1 MFKTF
6 FLSEL
11 KYTLKQPMV
20 YIFIFIFALMEFFA
34 TVSDN
39 VQVGGAI
46 GNVYR
51 NSPYTLTIH
60 ITIFC
65 IFSLLM
71 AVAFFNNAALRDHN
85 NEFNE
90 ILFTTPL
97 SKPGYFFGRFFGAL
111 FISTL
116 PLLGVFIGMLLG
128 TYMNS
133 IFEWIDTSRFGEFYA
148 ETFINNYLLFILPNM
163 FLAGSVIFAMANKW
177 KSTVISFVGGL
188 VIIVAYIVSG
198 SLMSDVENETIAGL
212 SDVFGINTYAIET
225 KYFTPAE
232 KNTISPGF
240 SGIILWNRLIWT
252 GLGIII
258 LLLSYFSFSFK
269 KKNQK
274 IKKEKVKT
282 ESKDTVFSLPKLHP
296 TYDTATN
303 WLQFK
308 SFFYTNFLSIAKS
321 VTFKI
326 LFLFC
331 IIILVSDLI
340 SGYEYFGLQSYPLTY
355 KLIDTI
361 KGSTNIFLII
371 ILIFFS
377 GELIW
382 RDRDSKINEV
392 VDATAHTSFVSLSAK
407 ALSLVCITTILNLF
421 FILIGI
427 IYQLIHGFSRI
438 EIDVY
443 LLDLFYANLA
453 LYIIF
458 GGITIMIQVLSS
470 NKYIG
475 YFISI
480 LVLLVWDIILSV
492 LDVSSNMLSI
502 GGGGS
507 VFYSDINGFGPG
519 LKSKLWFNLY
529 WMLLAVIGL
538 LIAGALWNR
547 GSKSSLLSRIKA
559 ARKEVPKSYR
569 SFIVILAVAW
579 LSVAGFVY
587 YNTQVL
593 NPYRSSDATEQ
604 LSADFE
610 KKYSKYKDAVHPK
623 VTDAKYYIDIFP
635 NKRDIYVKADI
646 ELTNESDVAIDSL
659 HFFNGEGWDTKLNI
673 PNAKPV
679 YKDTT
684 YLYTIYQLS
693 PPLQPGEKTIIKL
706 DNKFITKGFENGR
719 GSTMIVKNGTFFNN
733 GNILPTMGYNDGYE
747 LSDKNTRK
755 KYDLE
760 PKERTPK
767 LSAELSELHN
777 RNYISNGQS
786 DYINVETVISTIK
799 EQTAIAPGSLIKK
812 WEENGRDYY
821 HYKTDTPS
829 LNFYSFMSADFEIKK
844 RKWNGIDIEVY
855 YDEKHPENVDMMLD
869 AVERSL
875 VYYTENFGPYFH
887 KQCRIIEFPRYASFA
902 QAFPGTMPYSEAI
915 GFIIN
920 LEDETENNIVDAVIA
935 HEMGH
940 QWWAHQVIGAN
951 MQGGTMMSE
960 SFAEYSSL
968 MTIKNITENPMKM
981 RQFTKYDHDRY
992 LRGRSSERL
1001 KELPLYKVEN
1011 QGYIHYGKG
1020 SVILYALQDYIGEA
1034 KVNLAMKNFLEEYR
1048 YKKPPYPTSLDFIK
1062 HLDPQVPDSLKYLIT
1077 DWFKEITLYD
1087 NRLKDA
1093 NYKKLENGK
1102 YEVTLEIESFKI
1114 KSDSLGNETKTAIND
1129 WIDLGVFADDDEENL
1144 IFEKRVKVNKPKM
1157 TFVFEIDSLPSKLA
1171 IDPRHLLIDRV
1182 YDDNIKTVAETTMS
1196 GEE

>member
-20 YIFIFIFALMEFFA
+20 YIFIFILALMEFFA

-39 VQVGGAI
+39 VTVGGAI

-51 NSPYTLTIH
+51 NSPYTITLH
-60 ITIFC
+60 VTIFC

-111 FISTL
+111 LVSTL

-133 IFEWIDTSRFGEFYA
+133 IFGWIDTERFGDFFL

-163 FLAGSVIFAMANKW
+163 FLAGAVIYAMANKW

-198 SLMSDVENETIAGL
+198 SLMSDVDNETIAAL
-212 SDVFGINTYAIET
+212 SDIFGINTYAIET
-225 KYFTPAE
+225 KYFTPAD

-240 SGIILWNRLIWT
+240 SGVLFWNRLIWT
-252 GLGIII
+252 GVGIII
-258 LLLSYFSFSFK
+258 LMLSYFSFSFK
-269 KKNQK
+269 KKNKK
-274 IKKEKVKT
+274 IKKEKVSVVKA
-282 ESKDTVFSLPKLHP
+282 DTAFALPKLNP
-296 TYDTATN
+296 TYGSSTN
-303 WLQFK
+303 WVQFK
-308 SFFYTNFLSIAKS
+308 SFFYTNFLSIVKS

-331 IIILVSDLI
+331 IIILLTDLFQ
-340 SGYEYFGLQSYPLTY
+340 GFEYFGLQSYPLTY
-355 KLIDTI
+355 KLIDSI
-361 KGSTNIFLII
+361 KNNTNLFTII

-392 VDATAHTSFVSLSAK
+392 VDATAHTSFISMAAK

-421 FILIGI
+421 FIVIAV
-427 IYQLIHGFSRI
+427 IYQLLHGYTRI
-438 EIDVY
+438 ELDVY
-443 LLDLFYANLA
+443 LLDFFYENLA
-453 LYIIF
+453 LYIVF
-458 GGITIMIQVLSS
+458 GGIMIMIQVLSS

-480 LVLLVWDIILSV
+480 LVLLVWEIVLSILDIRT
-492 LDVSSNMLSI
+492 NMLNI
-502 GGGGS
+502 GGSSS
-507 VFYSDINGFGPG
+507 VFYSDMNGFGPG
-519 LKSKLWFNLY
+519 LKSTLWFNLY
-529 WMLLAVIGL
+529 WILLSVLGL
-538 LIAGALWNR
+538 LIAGAFWNR
-547 GSKSSLLSRIKA
+547 GSKSSLLSRIKT

-569 SFIVILAVAW
+569 GIIALIGIIW
-579 LSVAGFVY
+579 LGVAGYVY

-593 NPYRSSDATEQ
+593 NPYRSSDTTEQ
-604 LSADFE
+604 LQADFE
-610 KKYSKYKDAVHPK
+610 KKYSKYRDAVHPK

-635 NKRDIYVKADI
+635 NKRDIHVKADI
-646 ELTNESDVAIDSL
+646 ALTNESNQAIDSL

-673 PNAKPV
+673 PNAKSV

-684 YLYTIYQLS
+684 YLYTIYKLS
-693 PPLQPGEKTIIKL
+693 PALQPGETIIMKL

-719 GSTMIVKNGTFFNN
+719 GTTMIVKNGTFINN
-733 GNILPTMGYNDGYE
+733 GDVLPIMGYNENYE

-755 KYDLE
+755 KYDLK

-767 LSAELSELHN
+767 LSGEISELHN
-777 RNYISNGQS
+777 RNYITNGNS
-786 DYINVETVISTIK
+786 DFINIETIISTIK

-829 LNFYSFMSADFEIKK
+829 LNFYSFMSADYEIRK

-855 YDEKHPENVDMMLD
+855 YDEIHPENVDMMLD

-875 VYYTENFGPYFH
+875 VYFTENFGPYYH

-920 LEDETENNIVDAVIA
+920 LEDETKNNIVDAVIA
-935 HEMGH
+935 HEMAH
-940 QWWAHQVIGAN
+940 QWWAHQLIGVN
-951 MQGGTMMSE
+951 MQGSTFFSE
-960 SFAEYSSL
+960 GFSQYASRMTSKKIAES
-968 MTIKNITENPMKM
+968 PMEM
-981 RQFTKYDHDRY
+981 RELIKYDHDRY
-992 LRGRSSERL
+992 LRGRSGERL

-1011 QGYIHYGKG
+1011 QAYIHYGKG
-1020 SVILYALQDYIGEA
+1020 SVVLYALQDYIGED

-1048 YKKPPYPTSLDFIK
+1048 YKKPPYPTSLDFLR
-1062 HLDPQVPDSLKYLIT
+1062 HLEPQIPDSLNYIIK

-1087 NRLKDA
+1087 NRMKDA
-1093 NYKKLENGK
+1093 NYKKLDNGK
-1102 YEVTLEIESFKI
+1102 YEVTLEIESSKI
-1114 KSDSLGNETKTAIND
+1114 KSDSLGNETKIAIND
-1129 WIDLGVFADDDEENL
+1129 WIDVGFFLDDDEKL
-1144 IFEKRVKVNKPKM
+1144 LYSQKRMKFNKEQSSI
-1157 TFVFEIDSLPSKLA
+1157 TVQLDSLPVKAA

-1182 YDDNIKTVAETTMS
+1182 YKDNIKS
-1196 GEE
+1196 ISLEE

>member
-11 KYTLKQPMV
+11 KYSLKQPMV
-20 YIFIFIFALMEFFA
+20 YIFMFILALLEFFA

-51 NSPYTLTIH
+51 NSPYTITIH
-60 ITIFC
+60 VTVFC

-85 NEFNE
+85 NQFNE

-111 FISTL
+111 AVSTL

-133 IFEWIDTSRFGEFYA
+133 IFGWLDTERFGDFYL
-148 ETFINNYLLFILPNM
+148 ETFVNNYLLFILPNM
-163 FLAGSVIFAMANKW
+163 FLAGSIIFALANKW

-198 SLMSDVENETIAGL
+198 SLMSDVDNETIAAL

-225 KYFTPAE
+225 KYFTPSE

-240 SGIILWNRLIWT
+240 SGILFWNRLIWA
-252 GLGIII
+252 GVGFII
-258 LLLSYFSFSFK
+258 LMVSYFSFSFQQK
-269 KKNQK
+269 KKK
-274 IKKEKVKT
+274 VKKEKVST
-282 ESKDTVFSLPKLHP
+282 DCEDMVFALPELNP
-296 TYDTATN
+296 SYGASTN
-303 WLQFK
+303 WIQFK
-308 SFFYTNFLSIAKS
+308 SFFHTNFLSIIKS

-331 IIILVSDLI
+331 IIILVADL
-340 SGYEYFGLQSYPLTY
+340 SGGFEYFGLQSYPLTY
-355 KLIDTI
+355 KLIDSI
-361 KGSTNIFLII
+361 KDNTNIFTII

-392 VDATAHTSFVSLSAK
+392 VDATPHTSFISLASK
-407 ALSLVCITTILNLF
+407 ALSLVCITTILNFF

-427 IYQLIHGFSRI
+427 VYQLLHGFTRI
-438 EIDVY
+438 ELDVY
-443 LLDLFYANLA
+443 LLDFFYENLA
-453 LYIIF
+453 LYIVF
-458 GGITIMIQVLSS
+458 AGIMITIQVLSS

-475 YFISI
+475 YFISVV
-480 LVLLVWDIILSV
+480 VLLVWEIILSV
-492 LDVSSNMLSI
+492 LDVSSNMLDI
-502 GGGGS
+502 GGS
-507 VFYSDINGFGPG
+507 ADIYYSDMNAFGPG
-519 LKSKLWFNLY
+519 LKSTLWFNLY
-529 WMLLAVIGL
+529 WILLSVLGL

-547 GSKSSLLSRIKA
+547 GSKSSLLSRIKT

-569 SFIVILAVAW
+569 GVIALIALLW
-579 LSVAGFVY
+579 LGVAGYVY
-587 YNTQVL
+587 YNTQIL
-593 NPYRSSDATEQ
+593 NPYRSNDTEEQ
-604 LSADFE
+604 LQADFE
-610 KKYSKYKDAVHPK
+610 KKYSKYREALHPI
-623 VTDAKYYIDIFP
+623 VTDAKYFIDIFP
-635 NKRDIYVKADI
+635 NKRDIHVKAEL
-646 ELTNESDVAIDSL
+646 ELTNKSGQAIDSI
-659 HFFNGEGWDTKLNI
+659 HIFNIEGWDSKLTI

-679 YKDTT
+679 FKDST
-684 YLYTIYQLS
+684 YLYTIYKVS
-693 PPLQPGEKTIIKL
+693 PPLLSGEKILLKI

-719 GSTMIVKNGTFFNN
+719 GPTMIVKNGTFFNN
-733 GNILPTMGYNDGYE
+733 IDILPTMGYNEDYE

-755 KYDLE
+755 KYDLK
-760 PKERTPK
+760 PKERAPK
-767 LSAELSELHN
+767 LSATISELHN
-777 RNYISNGQS
+777 RNYLSNDQS
-786 DYINVETVISTIK
+786 NFINIETIISTIK
-799 EQTAIAPGSLIKK
+799 KQTAIAPGSLIKK

-829 LNFYSFMSADFEIKK
+829 FNFFSFMSADYEIKK
-844 RKWNGIDIEVY
+844 RKWNGIDLEVY

-875 VYYTENFGPYFH
+875 AYYTKNFGPYFH

-915 GFIIN
+915 GFVVN
-920 LEDETENNIVDAVIA
+920 LEDETENNVVDAVIA

-940 QWWAHQVIGAN
+940 QWWAHQVCGAN
-951 MQGGTMMSE
+951 MQGATMMSE
-960 SFAEYSSL
+960 SFSEYSSL
-968 MTIKNITENPMKM
+968 MTLKSITENPMKM
-981 RQFTKYDHDRY
+981 RQFTKYNHDRY
-992 LRGRSSERL
+992 LRGRSGERE
-1001 KELPLYKVEN
+1001 KELPLYKVED

-1020 SVILYALQDYIGEA
+1020 SVILYALQDYIGEN
-1034 KVNLAMKNFLEEYR
+1034 KVNIAMKNFLEEYR
-1048 YKKPPYPTSLDFIK
+1048 YKKPPYPTSLDFLK
-1062 HLDPQVPDSLKYLIT
+1062 HLEPQIPDSLQYLVK

-1087 NRLKDA
+1087 NRLKEA
-1093 NYKKLENGK
+1093 KYKKLPNGK
-1102 YEVTLEIESFKI
+1102 YEIILEIESSKI

-1129 WIDLGVFADDDEENL
+1129 WIDVGAFSDDDEENL
-1144 IFEKRVKVNKPKM
+1144 IFQKRVKVNKPEM
-1157 TFVFEIDSLPSKLA
+1157 TFIFEIDSLPAKLA
-1171 IDPRHLLIDRV
+1171 IDPRRLLVDRV
-1182 YDDNIKTVAETTMS
+1182 YTDNIKAAEETSET
-1196 GEE
+1196 GAE

>member
-20 YIFIFIFALMEFFA
+20 YIFIFILALMEFFA

-51 NSPYTLTIH
+51 NSPYTITIH

-71 AVAFFNNAALRDHN
+71 AVAFFNNAALRDYN

-111 FISTL
+111 LVSTL
-116 PLLGVFIGMLLG
+116 PLLGVFIGMLVG

-133 IFEWIDTSRFGEFYA
+133 IFGWLDTARYGDFYL
-148 ETFINNYLLFILPNM
+148 ETFVNNYLLFILPNM
-163 FLAGSVIFAMANKW
+163 FLAGAVIYAMANKW

-198 SLMSDVENETIAGL
+198 SLMSDVTNETIAGL
-212 SDVFGINTYAIET
+212 SDIFGINTYSIET
-225 KYFTPAE
+225 KYFTPVE

-240 SGIILWNRLIWT
+240 SGVLFWNRLIWT
-252 GLGIII
+252 GVGIII
-258 LLLSYFSFSFK
+258 LMLSYFSFSFT
-269 KKNQK
+269 KKNKK
-274 IKKEKVKT
+274 IKKEKIST
-282 ESKDTVFSLPKLHP
+282 SNKDVVFALPKLNP
-296 TYDTATN
+296 TYGTSTN

-308 SFFYTNFLSIAKS
+308 SFFFTNFLSIVKS

-331 IIILVSDLI
+331 IIILVTDLV
-340 SGYEYFGLQSYPLTY
+340 GGFEYFGLQSYPLTY
-355 KLIDTI
+355 KLIDSI
-361 KGSTNIFLII
+361 KGSTNIFTVI

-392 VDATAHTSFVSLSAK
+392 VDATAHTSFISMAAK

-421 FILIGI
+421 FILIAI
-427 IYQLIHGFSRI
+427 IYQLLHGYTRI
-438 EIDVY
+438 ELDIY
-443 LLDLFYANLA
+443 LLDFFYENLA
-453 LYIIF
+453 LYIVF
-458 GGITIMIQVLSS
+458 GGIMITIQVLSS

-480 LVLLVWDIILSV
+480 LVLLVWEIILSI
-492 LDVSSNMLSI
+492 LDVQSNMLNI
-502 GGGGS
+502 AGGGS
-507 VFYSDINGFGPG
+507 VFYSDMNGFGPG
-519 LKSKLWFNLY
+519 LKSTLWFNLY
-529 WMLLAVIGL
+529 WILLSVLGL

-547 GSKSSLLSRIKA
+547 GSKSSLLSRIKT

-569 SFIVILAVAW
+569 SFIVILAVVW

-593 NPYRSSDATEQ
+593 NPYRSSDETEQ

-623 VTDAKYYIDIFP
+623 VTDAKYYIDIYP

-646 ELTNESDVAIDSL
+646 ELTNESSEAIDSL
-659 HFFNGEGWDTKLNI
+659 HFFNGEGWDTKLSI

-733 GNILPTMGYNDGYE
+733 GNILPTMGYNEGYE

-981 RQFTKYDHDRY
+981 RQFTKYNHDRY

-1048 YKKPPYPTSLDFIK
+1048 YKNPPYPTSLDFIK
-1062 HLDPQVPDSLKYLIT
+1062 HLEPQVPDSLKYLIT

-1087 NRLKDA
+1087 NRLTEA
-1093 NYKKLENGK
+1093 NYKKLDNGK
-1102 YEVTLEIESFKI
+1102 YEVTLEVESAKI
-1114 KSDSLGNETKTAIND
+1114 KPDSLGNETQIAIND
-1129 WIDLGVFADDDEENL
+1129 WIDVGFFMDDNEEHLYQQKRMKFNK
-1144 IFEKRVKVNKPKM
+1144 EKSSITVQL
-1157 TFVFEIDSLPSKLA
+1157 DSLPAKAA
-1171 IDPRHLLIDRV
+1171 IDPRHILIDRV
-1182 YDDNIKTVAETTMS
+1182 YKDNIKTISLED
-1196 GEE
+1196 

>member
-6 FLSEL
+6 FISEL

-20 YIFIFIFALMEFFA
+20 YIFIFILALMEFFA

-51 NSPYTLTIH
+51 NSPYTITIH
-60 ITIFC
+60 VTIFC

-111 FISTL
+111 VISTL
-116 PLLGVFIGMLLG
+116 PLLGVYIGMLLG

-133 IFEWIDTSRFGEFYA
+133 VFGWLDTERFGEFYF
-148 ETFINNYLLFILPNM
+148 ETFLNNYLLFILPNM
-163 FLAGSVIFAMANKW
+163 FLAGAVIYAMANKW

-198 SLMSDVENETIAGL
+198 SLMSDVDNETIAGL
-212 SDVFGINTYAIET
+212 SDIFGINTYSIET
-225 KYFTPAE
+225 KYFTPSE

-240 SGIILWNRLIWT
+240 SGVLFWNRLVWS
-252 GLGIII
+252 GVGIII

-269 KKNQK
+269 KKNKK
-274 IKKEKVKT
+274 IKKEKRSSL
-282 ESKDTVFSLPKLHP
+282 SKDIVFEFPKLHP
-296 TYDTATN
+296 TYNSSTN
-303 WLQFK
+303 WLQFR
-308 SFFYTNFLSIAKS
+308 SFFYTNFLSIVKS

-331 IIILVSDLI
+331 IIILFTDLFQ
-340 SGYEYFGLQSYPLTY
+340 GFEYFGLKSYPLTY
-355 KLIDTI
+355 KLIDSI
-361 KGSTNIFLII
+361 KDNTNLFIII

-382 RDRDSKINEV
+382 RDRDYKINEV
-392 VDATAHTSFVSLSAK
+392 VDATAHTSFISLAAK

-421 FILIGI
+421 FILIGV
-427 IYQLIHGFSRI
+427 IYQLLHGFTRI
-438 EIDVY
+438 ELDVY
-443 LLDLFYANLA
+443 LLDFFYENLA
-453 LYIIF
+453 LYIVF
-458 GGITIMIQVLSS
+458 GGIMIMIQVLSS

-480 LVLLVWDIILSV
+480 LVLLVWEIILSI
-492 LDVSSNMLSI
+492 LDINSNMLNI
-502 GGGGS
+502 GGS
-507 VFYSDINGFGPG
+507 SSIFYSDMNRFGPG
-519 LKSKLWFNLY
+519 LKSTIWFNLY
-529 WMLLAVIGL
+529 WILLSIIGV

-547 GSKSSLLSRIKA
+547 GSKSSLMQRIKT

-569 SFIVILAVAW
+569 SFIVFLSIVW
-579 LSVAGFVY
+579 LGVAGFVY
-587 YNTQVL
+587 YNTQIL
-593 NPYRSSDATEQ
+593 NPYRSSDTTEQ
-604 LSADFE
+604 LMADFE
-610 KKYSKYKDAVHPK
+610 KKYSKYKDAIHPK
-623 VTDAKYYIDIFP
+623 VTDAKYFIDIFP
-635 NKRDIYVKADI
+635 NKRDIHVKADI
-646 ELTNESDVAIDSL
+646 TLTNASNKAIDSL
-659 HFFNGEGWDTKLNI
+659 HFFNGEGWDTKLEI
-673 PNAKPV
+673 PNSKPI

-684 YLYTIYQLS
+684 YLYTIYKLS
-693 PPLQPGEKTIIKL
+693 PALQPGETIVMKL
-706 DNKFITKGFENGR
+706 NNKFITKGFQNGL
-719 GSTMIVKNGTFFNN
+719 GSTMIVKNGTFINN
-733 GNILPTMGYNDGYE
+733 GNVLPTMGYNDNFEIG
-747 LSDKNTRK
+747 DKNRRK
-755 KYDLE
+755 KYGLE
-760 PKERTPK
+760 PKERMPK
-767 LSAELSELHN
+767 LSGELSELHN
-777 RNYISNGQS
+777 RNYINNGES
-786 DYINVETVISTIK
+786 DYINVETVISTVK

-829 LNFYSFMSADFEIKK
+829 LNFYSFMSAEYEIKK

-875 VYYTENFGPYFH
+875 AYYTENFGPYYH

-920 LEDETENNIVDAVIA
+920 LEDETENNVVDAVIA
-935 HEMGH
+935 HEMAH
-940 QWWAHQVIGAN
+940 QWWAHQVLGAN
-951 MQGGTMMSE
+951 MQGSVLMSE
-960 SFAEYSSL
+960 SFSEYSSL

-981 RQFTKYDHDRY
+981 REFLKYDHDRY
-992 LRGRSSERL
+992 LRGRSGERI

-1020 SVILYALQDYIGEA
+1020 SVILYALQDYIGED

-1048 YKKPPYPTSLDFIK
+1048 YKKPPYPTSLDFLK
-1062 HLDPQVPDSLKYLIT
+1062 HLEPQVPDSLQYLVN

-1087 NRLKDA
+1087 NRLKEA
-1093 NYKKLENGK
+1093 NYKTLDNGK
-1102 YEVTLEIESFKI
+1102 YEVTLEIESAKI
-1114 KSDSLGNETKTAIND
+1114 KSDSLGNETRVAIND
-1129 WIDLGVFADDDEENL
+1129 WIDVGFFMDDDEENL
-1144 IFEKRVKVNKPKM
+1144 YEQRRLKFNKEKTAYTVQL
-1157 TFVFEIDSLPSKLA
+1157 DSLPAKAA
-1171 IDPRHLLIDRV
+1171 IDPRHILIDRV
-1182 YDDNIKTVAETTMS
+1182 YKDNIKSISLKE
-1196 GEE
+1196 

>member
-1 MFKTF
+1 
-6 FLSEL
+6 
-11 KYTLKQPMV
+11 MV
-20 YIFIFIFALMEFFA
+20 YIFIFILALMEFFA

-39 VQVGGAI
+39 VQIGGAI

-51 NSPYTLTIH
+51 NSPYTITTH

-85 NEFNE
+85 NDFNE

-111 FISTL
+111 VVSTL
-116 PLLGVFIGMLLG
+116 PLLGVFIGILLG
-128 TYMNS
+128 TYLNS
-133 IFEWIDTSRFGEFYA
+133 IFGWLDTARYGEFYL
-148 ETFINNYLLFILPNM
+148 ETFVNNYLLFILPNM
-163 FLAGSVIFAMANKW
+163 FLAGAVIFAMANKW

-188 VIIVAYIVSG
+188 VIIVAYIISG
-198 SLMSDVENETIAGL
+198 SLMSDVDNETIAGL
-212 SDVFGINTYAIET
+212 SDIFGINTYSIET
-225 KYFTPAE
+225 KYFTPIE

-240 SGIILWNRLIWT
+240 SGVLFWNRLIWT
-252 GLGIII
+252 GVGFII
-258 LLLSYFSFSFK
+258 LMISYFSFSFT
-269 KKNQK
+269 KKNKK
-274 IKKEKVKT
+274 IKKEKI
-282 ESKDTVFSLPKLHP
+282 SASNKDVVFALPKLNP
-296 TYDTATN
+296 TYNASTN
-303 WLQFK
+303 WIQFK
-308 SFFYTNFLSIAKS
+308 SFFYTNFLSIVKS

-331 IIILVSDLI
+331 IIILVADL
-340 SGYEYFGLQSYPLTY
+340 SAGFEYFGLQSYPLTY
-355 KLIDTI
+355 KLIDSI
-361 KGSTNIFLII
+361 KGNTNIFTVI

-392 VDATAHTSFVSLSAK
+392 IDTTAHTSFISLAAK

-421 FILIGI
+421 FILIAI
-427 IYQLIHGFSRI
+427 IYQLLHGFTRI
-438 EIDVY
+438 ELDVY
-443 LLDLFYANLA
+443 LIDLLYENIP
-453 LYIIF
+453 LYIVF
-458 GGITIMIQVLSS
+458 GGVMITIQVLSS

-475 YFISI
+475 YFISV
-480 LVLLVWDIILSV
+480 LVLLVWDIVLSV
-492 LDVSSNMLSI
+492 LDISSNMLSI
-502 GGGGS
+502 GGGAS
-507 VFYSDINGFGPG
+507 IMYSDMNAFGPG

-529 WMLLAVIGL
+529 WILLSVLGL

-547 GSKSSLLSRIKA
+547 GSKSSLLSRIKT

-569 SFIVILAVAW
+569 GIIALIAVIW
-579 LSVAGFVY
+579 LGVAGFVY

-593 NPYRSSDATEQ
+593 NPYRSSNTTEQ

-610 KKYSKYKDAVHPK
+610 KKYSKYKNAIHPK
-623 VTDAKYYIDIFP
+623 ITDAKYYIDIFP
-635 NKRDIYVKADI
+635 NKRDIHVKADI
-646 ELTNESDVAIDSL
+646 TLTNESNKPIDSL

-673 PNAKPV
+673 PYAKSV
-679 YKDTT
+679 YKDST
-684 YLYTIYQLS
+684 YLYTIYKLT
-693 PPLQPGEKTIIKL
+693 PALQPGETIVMKV

-719 GSTMIVKNGTFFNN
+719 GPTMIVKNGTFFNN
-733 GNILPTMGYNDGYE
+733 GDVLPTMGYNEGYE
-747 LSDKNTRK
+747 LADKNTRK
-755 KYDLE
+755 KYGLK

-767 LSAELSELHN
+767 LSGEISELHN
-777 RNYISNGQS
+777 RNYINNGQS
-786 DYINVETVISTIK
+786 DFINVETVISTIK

-829 LNFYSFMSADFEIKK
+829 LNFYSFMSADYEIRK

-875 VYYTENFGPYFH
+875 AYFTENFGPYYH

-920 LEDETENNIVDAVIA
+920 LEDETGNNVVDAVIA
-935 HEMGH
+935 HEMAH
-940 QWWAHQVIGAN
+940 QWWAHQLIGVN
-951 MQGGTMMSE
+951 MQGSTLFSE
-960 SFAEYSSL
+960 GFSQYASR
-968 MTIKNITENPMKM
+968 MTSKSITNDPMKM
-981 RQFTKYDHDRY
+981 RQFLKYDHDRY
-992 LRGRSSERL
+992 LRGRSGERL

-1011 QGYIHYGKG
+1011 QAYIHYGKG
-1020 SVILYALQDYIGEA
+1020 SVVLYALQDYIGED

-1048 YKKPPYPTSLDFIK
+1048 YKKPPYPTSLDFLR
-1062 HLDPQVPDSLKYLIT
+1062 HLEPQVPDSLQYLIT

-1087 NRLKDA
+1087 NRMKEA
-1093 NYKKLENGK
+1093 NYKKLDNGK
-1102 YEVTLEIESFKI
+1102 YEVTLDIESSKI
-1114 KSDSLGNETKTAIND
+1114 KPDSLGNETKTAIND
-1129 WIDLGVFADDDEENL
+1129 WIDVGFFMDDDEKRLYSQKRMKFNKENSSITIQL
-1144 IFEKRVKVNKPKM
+1144 
-1157 TFVFEIDSLPSKLA
+1157 DSLPVKAA

-1182 YDDNIKTVAETTMS
+1182 YSDNIKNIS
-1196 GEE
+1196 LEE

>member
-20 YIFIFIFALMEFFA
+20 YIFIFILALLEFFA

-39 VQVGGAI
+39 VTVGGAI

-51 NSPYTLTIH
+51 NSPYTLTLH

-111 FISTL
+111 LVSTL
-116 PLLGVFIGMLLG
+116 PLLGVFIGMLFG

-133 IFEWIDTSRFGEFYA
+133 IFGWIDTERFGDFYLK
-148 ETFINNYLLFILPNM
+148 TFVNNYLLFILPNM
-163 FLAGSVIFAMANKW
+163 FLAGSVIYAMANKW

-188 VIIVAYIVSG
+188 VIIVAYIVAG
-198 SLMSDVENETIAGL
+198 SLSSDVDNETMAAL
-212 SDVFGINTYAIET
+212 TDMFGINTYSIET
-225 KYFTPAE
+225 KYFTPAD

-240 SGIILWNRLIWT
+240 SGVLFWNRLIWI
-252 GLGIII
+252 GVGAII
-258 LLLSYFSFSFK
+258 LMLSYLSFSFK
-269 KKNQK
+269 KKNK
-274 IKKEKVKT
+274 KVRKEKVKSSD
-282 ESKDTVFSLPKLHP
+282 ENIVFSLPKLNP
-296 TYDTATN
+296 TFNSSTN

-308 SFFYTNFLSIAKS
+308 SFFYTNFLSIVKS

-331 IIILVSDLI
+331 IIILFTDLFQ
-340 SGYEYFGLQSYPLTY
+340 GFEYFGLQSYPLTY
-355 KLIDTI
+355 KLIDSI
-361 KGSTNIFLII
+361 KDNTNIFTII

-392 VDATAHTSFVSLSAK
+392 VDATAHTSFISMAAK
-407 ALSLVCITTILNLF
+407 ALSLVCVTSILNLF
-421 FILIGI
+421 FIVIAV
-427 IYQLIHGFSRI
+427 IYQLLHGFTRI
-438 EIDVY
+438 ELDVY
-443 LLDLFYANLA
+443 LLDFFYENLA
-453 LYIIF
+453 LYIVF
-458 GGITIMIQVLSS
+458 GGIMIMIQVLSS

-475 YFISI
+475 YFISV
-480 LVLLVWDIILSV
+480 LVLLVWEIILSV
-492 LDVSSNMLSI
+492 LDIRTNMLNI
-502 GGGGS
+502 GGSSS
-507 VFYSDINGFGPG
+507 VFYSDMNGFGPG
-519 LKSKLWFNLY
+519 LKSTLWFNLY
-529 WMLLAVIGL
+529 WILISMIGL

-547 GSKSSLLSRIKA
+547 GSKSSLLSRIKT

-569 SFIVILAVAW
+569 GFIAILTVIW
-579 LSVAGFVY
+579 LGVAGFVY

-593 NPYRSSDATEQ
+593 NPYRSNDTTEQ
-604 LSADFE
+604 LQADFE
-610 KKYSKYKDAVHPK
+610 KKYSKYRDAVHPK

-646 ELTNESDVAIDSL
+646 ALTNETAQPIDSL
-659 HFFNGEGWDTKLNI
+659 HFFNNEGWDTKLNI
-673 PNAKPV
+673 PNAKSV
-679 YKDTT
+679 FKDTT
-684 YLYTIYQLS
+684 YLYTIYKLS
-693 PPLQPGEKTIIKL
+693 PALQPGETIVMNVE
-706 DNKFITKGFENGR
+706 NKFITKGFENDR
-719 GSTMIVKNGTFFNN
+719 GPTMIVKNGTFINN
-733 GNILPTMGYNDGYE
+733 SDVLPTMGYNEAYE

-755 KYDLE
+755 KYGLE

-767 LSAELSELHN
+767 LSGELSELHN
-777 RNYISNGQS
+777 RNYINNGQS
-786 DYINVETVISTIK
+786 DFINVETVISTIK

-812 WEENGRDYY
+812 WSDNGRDYY

-829 LNFYSFMSADFEIKK
+829 LNFYSFMSADYEIRK
-844 RKWNGIDIEVY
+844 RNWNGIDIEVY

-875 VYYTENFGPYFH
+875 AYFTENFGPYYH

-920 LEDETENNIVDAVIA
+920 LEDETENNVVDAVIA
-935 HEMGH
+935 HEMAH
-940 QWWAHQVIGAN
+940 QWWAHQLIGVN
-951 MQGGTMMSE
+951 MQGSTFFSE
-960 SFAEYSSL
+960 GFSQYASR
-968 MTIKNITENPMKM
+968 MTSKSITDDPMKM
-981 RQFTKYDHDRY
+981 REFLKYDHDRY
-992 LRGRSSERL
+992 LRGRSGERE

-1011 QGYIHYGKG
+1011 QAYIHYGKG
-1020 SVILYALQDYIGEA
+1020 SVVLYALQDYIGED

-1048 YKKPPYPTSLDFIK
+1048 YKKPPYPTSLDFLR
-1062 HLDPQVPDSLKYLIT
+1062 HLEPQVPDSLKYLIT

-1087 NRLKDA
+1087 NRMKEA
-1093 NYKKLENGK
+1093 NYTKLDNGK
-1102 YEVTLEIESFKI
+1102 YEVTLEIESSKI

-1129 WIDLGVFADDDEENL
+1129 WIDVGFFMDDDEKRLYSQRRMKFNK
-1144 IFEKRVKVNKPKM
+1144 EKSSI
-1157 TFVFEIDSLPSKLA
+1157 TIQLDSLPVKAA

-1182 YDDNIKTVAETTMS
+1182 YKDNIKSISLED
-1196 GEE
+1196 

>member
-6 FLSEL
+6 FFSEL

-20 YIFIFIFALMEFFA
+20 YIFIFILALMEFFA

-51 NSPYTLTIH
+51 NSPYTITIH
-60 ITIFC
+60 VTIFC

-97 SKPGYFFGRFFGAL
+97 SKSGYFFGRFFGAL
-111 FISTL
+111 VVSTF

-133 IFEWIDTSRFGEFYA
+133 IFEWIDTSRFGEFYI

-212 SDVFGINTYAIET
+212 SDVFGVNTYAIET

-240 SGIILWNRLIWT
+240 SGVLLWNRLIWT
-252 GLGIII
+252 GLGTII
-258 LLLSYFSFSFK
+258 LLISYFSFSFK

-296 TYDTATN
+296 TFDTATN

-308 SFFYTNFLSIAKS
+308 SFFFTNFLSIAKS

-331 IIILVSDLI
+331 MIILITDLI

-382 RDRDSKINEV
+382 RDRDAKINEV
-392 VDATAHTSFVSLSAK
+392 VDATAHTSFVSMSAK
-407 ALSLVCITTILNLF
+407 ALSLVCITSILNLF

-427 IYQLIHGFSRI
+427 IYQLIRGFSRI
-438 EIDVY
+438 ELDVY

-475 YFISI
+475 YFVSI
-480 LVLLVWDIILSV
+480 LVLLVWDIVLNV
-492 LDVSSNMLSI
+492 LDISSNMLSI

-529 WMLLAVIGL
+529 WILFAVIGL

-547 GSKSSLLSRIKA
+547 GSKSSLLSRIRA

-569 SFIVILAVAW
+569 GFIVILTLVW

-610 KKYSKYKDAVHPK
+610 KKYSKYKEAVHPK

-635 NKRDIYVKADI
+635 KERDIHIKAEI
-646 ELTNESDVAIDSL
+646 ELTNESGVAIDSL

-693 PPLQPGEKTIIKL
+693 PALQPGEKTIIKL

-719 GSTMIVKNGTFFNN
+719 GPTMIVKNGTFFNN
-733 GNILPTMGYNDGYE
+733 GDILPTMGYNEGYE

-767 LSAELSELHN
+767 LSEELSELHN

-829 LNFYSFMSADFEIKK
+829 LNFYSFMSADFQIKK
-844 RKWNGIDIEVY
+844 RKWNGVDIEVY

-1034 KVNLAMKNFLEEYR
+1034 KVNLAMKNFLDEYR
-1048 YKKPPYPTSLDFIK
+1048 YKKPPYPTSLDFIR

-1077 DWFKEITLYD
+1077 DWFKDITLYD
-1087 NRLKDA
+1087 NRLKEA
-1093 NYKKLENGK
+1093 NYRKLDNGK
-1102 YEVTLEIESFKI
+1102 YEVTLEIESSKI
-1114 KSDSLGNETKTAIND
+1114 KSDSLGNETRTAMND
-1129 WIDLGVFADDDEENL
+1129 WIDVGAFADDDEENL
-1144 IFEKRVKVNKPKM
+1144 IFEKRVKVNQPEM

-1171 IDPRHLLIDRV
+1171 IDPRRILIDRV
-1182 YDDNIKTVAETTMS
+1182 YKDNIKTAAETTMPN
-1196 GEE
+1196 

>member
-20 YIFIFIFALMEFFA
+20 YIFIFILALMEFFA

-51 NSPYTLTIH
+51 NSPYTITIH
-60 ITIFC
+60 VTIFC

-111 FISTL
+111 VVSTL

-133 IFEWIDTSRFGEFYA
+133 VFGWLDTERFGPFYF
-148 ETFINNYLLFILPNM
+148 ETFLNNYLLFILPNM
-163 FLAGSVIFAMANKW
+163 FLAGAVIFAMANKW
-177 KSTVISFVGGL
+177 KSTIISFVGGL

-198 SLMSDVENETIAGL
+198 SLMSDVDNETLAGL
-212 SDVFGINTYAIET
+212 SDIFGINTYSIET

-240 SGIILWNRLIWT
+240 SGILFWNRLIWT
-252 GLGIII
+252 GVGFII
-258 LLLSYFSFSFK
+258 LMISYFSFSFT
-269 KKNQK
+269 KKNKK
-274 IKKEKVKT
+274 IKKDKVST
-282 ESKDTVFSLPKLHP
+282 KDKDLVFALPKLNP
-296 TYDTATN
+296 TYGTATN
-303 WLQFK
+303 WIQFK
-308 SFFYTNFLSIAKS
+308 SFFFTNFLSIVKS

-331 IIILVSDLI
+331 IIILVTDLI
-340 SGYEYFGLQSYPLTY
+340 GGFEYYGLQSYPLTY
-355 KLIDTI
+355 KLIDSI
-361 KGSTNIFLII
+361 KGSTNLFTVI

-392 VDATAHTSFVSLSAK
+392 VDATAHTSFISLAAK

-427 IYQLIHGFSRI
+427 IYQLLNGFTRI
-438 EIDVY
+438 ELDVY
-443 LLDLFYANLA
+443 LLDFFYSNLA
-453 LYIIF
+453 LYIVF
-458 GGITIMIQVLSS
+458 GGIMITIQVLSS

-475 YFISI
+475 YFISV
-480 LVLLVWDIILSV
+480 LVLLVWEIILSI
-492 LDVSSNMLSI
+492 LDVQSNMLNI

-507 VFYSDINGFGPG
+507 VFYSDMNSFGPG
-519 LKSKLWFNLY
+519 LTSTLWFNSY
-529 WMLLAVIGL
+529 WILLSVLGL

-547 GSKSSLLSRIKA
+547 GSKSSLLSRIKT

-569 SFIVILAVAW
+569 GIIALIAVLW
-579 LSVAGFVY
+579 LGAAGFVY

-593 NPYRSSDATEQ
+593 NPYRSSDTTEQ
-604 LSADFE
+604 LRADFE
-610 KKYSKYKDAVHPK
+610 KKYSKYKDAAHPK
-623 VTDAKYYIDIFP
+623 VTDAKFHIDVFP
-635 NKRDIYVKADI
+635 NKRDIHVKADI
-646 ELTNESDVAIDSL
+646 ELTNESNAAIDSL

-673 PNAKPV
+673 PNASVV

-684 YLYTIYQLS
+684 YLYSIYKLS
-693 PPLQPGEKTIIKL
+693 KPLLPGEKMVMKVE
-706 DNKFITKGFENGR
+706 NKFITKGFQNGR
-719 GSTMIVKNGTFFNN
+719 GPTMIVKNGTFFNN
-733 GNILPTMGYNDGYE
+733 LDILPTMGYNESYE
-747 LSDKNTRK
+747 LADKNTRK

-777 RNYISNGQS
+777 RNYLNNGQS
-786 DYINVETVISTIK
+786 DFINVETVISTIK
-799 EQTAIAPGSLIKK
+799 SQTAIAPGSLIKK

-821 HYKTDTPS
+821 QYKTDTPS
-829 LNFYSFMSADFEIKK
+829 LNFYSFMSAEFEIAK
-844 RKWNGIDIEVY
+844 RKWKGIDLEIY
-855 YDEKHPENVDMMLD
+855 YDEKHDINIEMMLD

-875 VYYTENFGPYFH
+875 SYYTENFGPYYH
-887 KQCRIIEFPRYASFA
+887 KQARIIEFPRYATFA
-902 QAFPGTMPYSEAI
+902 QAFPGTMPYSEGF
-915 GFIIN
+915 GFITN
-920 LEDETENNIVDAVIA
+920 LEDESGNNVIDAVIS
-935 HEMGH
+935 HEMAH

-951 MQGGTMMSE
+951 MQGSVLMSE
-960 SFAEYSSL
+960 SFSEYSAL

-981 RQFTKYDHDRY
+981 REFLKYDHDRY
-992 LRGRSSERL
+992 LRGRSGERL

-1020 SVILYALQDYIGEA
+1020 SVILYALQDYIGED

-1048 YKKPPYPTSLDFIK
+1048 YKKPPYPTSHDFLR
-1062 HLDPQVPDSLKYLIT
+1062 HLEPQVPDSLHYLIT

-1087 NRLKDA
+1087 NRLKEV
-1093 NYKKLENGK
+1093 NYKILDNGK
-1102 YEVTLEIESFKI
+1102 YEVTMEIESSKI
-1114 KSDSLGNETKTAIND
+1114 KSDSLGNETKTTIND
-1129 WIDLGVFADDDEENL
+1129 WIDVGFFMDDDEDHL
-1144 IFEKRVKVNKPKM
+1144 YQQKRVKFNKEKSSITM
-1157 TFVFEIDSLPSKLA
+1157 QMDSLPVKAA
-1171 IDPRHLLIDRV
+1171 IDPRHILIDRV
-1182 YDDNIKTVAETTMS
+1182 YKDNIKS
-1196 GEE
+1196 LSLEE